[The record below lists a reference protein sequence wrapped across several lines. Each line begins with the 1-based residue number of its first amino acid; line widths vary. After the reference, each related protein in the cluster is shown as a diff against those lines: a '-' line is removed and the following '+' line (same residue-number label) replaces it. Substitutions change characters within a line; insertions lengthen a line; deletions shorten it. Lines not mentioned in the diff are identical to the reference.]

1 MLKRIFLIL
10 IVSALILAA
19 LIAVWTWMPVSV
31 NRETADPAVS
41 YANAQNLSEPQ
52 YKEAYFEHKGH
63 QLHYVEA
70 GEGDI
75 VLFLHGFPSFWYSH
89 IRQMDAF
96 KADHHVIAIDGLGA
110 GRSDAPKDVNAY
122 RLEPMVKHLIALLD
136 HLAADKVHLVGHD
149 WGSGLAYAFAQ
160 SHPSR
165 VHSVTGT
172 GAIPHSVILD
182 LLQTD
187 EEHRKVGAYVE
198 RFKSANPFLLLALR
212 ISRQIYSGAYQ
223 PLVEAGKLTREEG
236 ELFRN
241 ATSDPKRINAH
252 INWYRANLPRPE
264 DIQESDYYPKRGTRV
279 TIPALFIWGSE
290 DPIVTQTGVQR
301 LKSISDQLNT
311 LEVPGAGHW
320 PHMRNHETV
329 TATIRAHIQAS
340 TPTL

>member
-1 MLKRIFLIL
+1 MLKRILLVLVVILLL
-10 IVSALILAA
+10 IVSVVAA
-19 LIAVWTWMPVSV
+19 WTWIPVSV
-31 NRETADPAVS
+31 DRETTDPAIS
-41 YANAQNLSEPQ
+41 YANAQNVNSAQ
-52 YKEAYFEHKGH
+52 YKEAYFEHRGL

-70 GEGDI
+70 GEGEI

-96 KADHHVIAIDGLGA
+96 KADHRVIAIDGLGA
-110 GRSDAPKDVNAY
+110 GRSDAPQDVDAY

-136 HLAADKVHLVGHD
+136 HLGADKVHLVGHD

-160 SHPSR
+160 SHPHR
-165 VHSVTGT
+165 LHSVTGT

-198 RFKSANPFLLLALR
+198 RFKSASPFLLLVLR

-223 PLVEAGKLTREEG
+223 PLVEAGKLRKEEG
-236 ELFRN
+236 ELFRT

-264 DIQESDYYPKRGTRV
+264 DIEDGDYYPRRGTRV
-279 TIPALFIWGSE
+279 TVPALFIWGSE
-290 DPIVTQTGVQR
+290 DPIVTQAGVER
-301 LKSISDQLNT
+301 LRSISDQLDT
-311 LEVPGAGHW
+311 LKVPGAGHLAACERTCEGYGKDSCS
-320 PHMRNHETV
+320 HT
-329 TATIRAHIQAS
+329 TKYAY
-340 TPTL
+340 